1 MRNEPMRRNEL
12 PETCFSILPSSGQLI
27 IIRCG
32 ERGYYPSEWDTGS
45 REENREIASNHNVR
59 RGITDIQE
67 AAMLAGSMFGW
78 NTPGANPQWYLDN
91 ARYVN
96 SNIVQG
102 HIKDPIMSVYYPVSS
117 FLLRYEI
124 MGKQHFY
131 LPMDKLPQELMSQRS
146 QFIMLPDLVRG
157 LPVMPVT
164 ATFAQNES
172 CTVQLECGCYVVGE
186 AVNQEYHIT
195 ARIRVGSAEFVMGEC
210 EKAPAP
216 FVTWQRN
223 CKNDGDGPPNF
234 FWGHY
239 RSDRSSCI
247 EDFCERVGNEYKK
260 QMDLL
265 TTIKGIGVTL
275 AAALIMATGGF
286 TYFDNAKQLTRY
298 LGLSP
303 TYQQSGTSVNV
314 KGHINRNGD
323 SSLRSQLYVAAFAS
337 LRCNAECKACFDR
350 LRSNGKPGKVAVIAV
365 ANKLVRQAFAIV
377 TQGKPYVD
385 GFKSAKP

>member
-1 MRNEPMRRNEL
+1 MRNEPMRRNDL

-32 ERGYYPSEWDTGS
+32 ERGYYPSEWDTGN
-45 REENREIASNHNVR
+45 REENREIASSHNVR

-78 NTPGANPQWYLDN
+78 DTPGANPQWYLDN

-117 FLLRYEI
+117 FLLCYEI

-131 LPMDKLPQELMSQRS
+131 LPVDKLPQELMGQRS
-146 QFIMLPDLVRG
+146 QFIMLPDMLCGV
-157 LPVMPVT
+157 PAMPVT

-172 CTVQLECGCYVVGE
+172 CTVQLERGCYVVGE

-195 ARIRVGSAEFVMGEC
+195 ARVRIGSAEFVMGEC

-223 CKNDGDGPPNF
+223 CKNDGNGPPNF

-239 RSDRSSCI
+239 CSDRSSCI
-247 EDFCERVGNEYKK
+247 EDFCERAGNEYKK
-260 QMDLL
+260 QRDYIAQQEHQH
-265 TTIKGIGVTL
+265 T
-275 AAALIMATGGF
+275 AL
-286 TYFDNAKQLTRY
+286 K
-298 LGLSP
+298 
-303 TYQQSGTSVNV
+303 
-314 KGHINRNGD
+314 K
-323 SSLRSQLYVAAFAS
+323 
-337 LRCNAECKACFDR
+337 E
-350 LRSNGKPGKVAVIAV
+350 
-365 ANKLVRQAFAIV
+365 
-377 TQGKPYVD
+377 QGE
-385 GFKSAKP
+385 AR

>member
-32 ERGYYPSEWDTGS
+32 ERGYYPSEWDTGN
-45 REENREIASNHNVR
+45 REENREIASSHNVR

-131 LPMDKLPQELMSQRS
+131 LPMDKLLQELMGQRS
-146 QFIMLPDLVRG
+146 QFIMQPDLVCG
-157 LPVMPVT
+157 VPVMPVKV
-164 ATFAQNES
+164 TFAKNGS
-172 CTVQLECGCYVVGE
+172 CTMELEHGSYVVGKIIN
-186 AVNQEYHIT
+186 ADYQIT
-195 ARIRVGSAEFVMGEC
+195 AHVRVANAEFAIGEC
-210 EKAPAP
+210 DKAPDL
-216 FVTWQRN
+216 FVTWVRN
-223 CKNDGDGPPNF
+223 CKNNGDGPPNY

-239 RSDRSSCI
+239 RSYRAAAV
-247 EDFCERVGNEYKK
+247 EDFCERANDEYKK
-260 QMDLL
+260 QQNRMVQQEQKR
-265 TTIKGIGVTL
+265 TTPKKERG
-275 AAALIMATGGF
+275 AA
-286 TYFDNAKQLTRY
+286 R
-298 LGLSP
+298 
-303 TYQQSGTSVNV
+303 
-314 KGHINRNGD
+314 
-323 SSLRSQLYVAAFAS
+323 
-337 LRCNAECKACFDR
+337 
-350 LRSNGKPGKVAVIAV
+350 
-365 ANKLVRQAFAIV
+365 
-377 TQGKPYVD
+377 
-385 GFKSAKP
+385 

>member
-32 ERGYYPSEWDTGS
+32 ERGYYPSEWDTGK
-45 REENREIASNHNVR
+45 REENREIASSHNAR

-67 AAMLAGSMFGW
+67 ASMLAGSMFGW

-146 QFIMLPDLVRG
+146 QFIMLPDMLCGV
-157 LPVMPVT
+157 PAMPVT
-164 ATFAQNES
+164 ATFAQNGS
-172 CTVQLECGCYVVGE
+172 CTIQLEHGSYVVGE

-247 EDFCERVGNEYKK
+247 EDFCERATDEYKK
-260 QMDLL
+260 QQNRMVQQEQKR
-265 TTIKGIGVTL
+265 TTPKKERGES
-275 AAALIMATGGF
+275 
-286 TYFDNAKQLTRY
+286 R
-298 LGLSP
+298 
-303 TYQQSGTSVNV
+303 
-314 KGHINRNGD
+314 
-323 SSLRSQLYVAAFAS
+323 
-337 LRCNAECKACFDR
+337 
-350 LRSNGKPGKVAVIAV
+350 
-365 ANKLVRQAFAIV
+365 
-377 TQGKPYVD
+377 
-385 GFKSAKP
+385 

>member
-32 ERGYYPSEWDTGS
+32 EHGYYPSEWDTGS
-45 REENREIASNHNVR
+45 REENREIASSHNAR

-131 LPMDKLPQELMSQRS
+131 LPMDKLPQELMGQRS
-146 QFIMLPDLVRG
+146 QFIMQPDLVCG
-157 LPVMPVT
+157 VPVMPVKV
-164 ATFAQNES
+164 TFAKNGS
-172 CTVQLECGCYVVGE
+172 CTMELEHGSYVVGKIIN
-186 AVNQEYHIT
+186 ADYQIT
-195 ARIRVGSAEFVMGEC
+195 AHVRVANAEFAIGEC
-210 EKAPAP
+210 DKAPDP
-216 FVTWQRN
+216 FVTWVRN
-223 CKNDGDGPPNF
+223 CKNNGDGPPNY

-239 RSDRSSCI
+239 RSYRAAAV
-247 EDFCERVGNEYKK
+247 EDFCERANDEYKK
-260 QMDLL
+260 QQNRMVQQEQKR
-265 TTIKGIGVTL
+265 TTPKKERG
-275 AAALIMATGGF
+275 AA
-286 TYFDNAKQLTRY
+286 R
-298 LGLSP
+298 
-303 TYQQSGTSVNV
+303 
-314 KGHINRNGD
+314 
-323 SSLRSQLYVAAFAS
+323 
-337 LRCNAECKACFDR
+337 
-350 LRSNGKPGKVAVIAV
+350 
-365 ANKLVRQAFAIV
+365 
-377 TQGKPYVD
+377 
-385 GFKSAKP
+385 

>member
-32 ERGYYPSEWDTGS
+32 ERGYYPSEWDTGN
-45 REENREIASNHNVR
+45 REENREIASSHNVR

-157 LPVMPVT
+157 VPSTGIRWSRPSRGMSVSAWFRPCT
-164 ATFAQNES
+164 APDATPW
-172 CTVQLECGCYVVGE
+172 
-186 AVNQEYHIT
+186 
-195 ARIRVGSAEFVMGEC
+195 
-210 EKAPAP
+210 K
-216 FVTWQRN
+216 
-223 CKNDGDGPPNF
+223 
-234 FWGHY
+234 
-239 RSDRSSCI
+239 
-247 EDFCERVGNEYKK
+247 
-260 QMDLL
+260 
-265 TTIKGIGVTL
+265 
-275 AAALIMATGGF
+275 ATGR
-286 TYFDNAKQLTRY
+286 AR
-298 LGLSP
+298 P
-303 TYQQSGTSVNV
+303 TCLPPEPSGPV
-314 KGHINRNGD
+314 
-323 SSLRSQLYVAAFAS
+323 
-337 LRCNAECKACFDR
+337 
-350 LRSNGKPGKVAVIAV
+350 
-365 ANKLVRQAFAIV
+365 
-377 TQGKPYVD
+377 PYVLKD
-385 GFKSAKP
+385 CGRIHCRAIA